1 MPRIIVTADPV
12 SSQLTDETPV
22 LLDEQ
27 VHSVHLSTGHAAAQ
41 LVERL
46 QWAVSDAESAEGAR
60 AQRPSRPARQ
70 VRSRRSTPRTRTRRA
85 VSA

>member
-1 MPRIIVTADPV
+1 MPRIIVTADPI
-12 SSQLTDETPV
+12 SSDLAEETPV

-27 VHSVHLSTGHAAAQ
+27 VRSVHLSTNHAASQ

-46 QWAVSDAESAEGAR
+46 AWAVSDAEKAESHRSEHPTPAHR
-60 AQRPSRPARQ
+60 AT
-70 VRSRRSTPRTRTRRA
+70 RSRRSNLRLHTRDA